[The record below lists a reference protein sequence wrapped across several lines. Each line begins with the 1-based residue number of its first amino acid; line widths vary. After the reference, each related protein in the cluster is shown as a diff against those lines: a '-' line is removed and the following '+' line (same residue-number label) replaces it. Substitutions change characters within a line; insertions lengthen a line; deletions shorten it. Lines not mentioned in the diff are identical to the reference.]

1 MAEIMTVTGAVDG
14 AHLGTTLM
22 HEHVFINL
30 LREYRGTG
38 LIQDFPLMRSE
49 LDRYRDA
56 GGVTLV
62 DVTPAELTW
71 GASPDPCGVYRAG
84 GPAAASA
91 EHTRAPDNV
100 TALFELSVAT
110 GVRIV
115 LGTGHYRDP
124 YLAYEGFDQ
133 RSVDATAD
141 LLVRDLTEGFA
152 GTRIRAGLIGEVGAD
167 QWFISPREER
177 NLRASARACR
187 RTNAAVTTHAARW
200 PVGRQQLDLLL
211 AEGVPP
217 DRVVIGHCDTVN
229 IPEYHLDLAR
239 SGCYVQFDTIRPG
252 SEYALET
259 RVAHVVS
266 LIRAGFIN
274 RVLLSHDVC
283 GRDHLQAYGGGG
295 FSYLLQHFA
304 KRLLRTGLD
313 PAELDHILVE
323 NPRRA
328 LSGEAG

>member
-1 MAEIMTVTGAVDG
+1 MTQIMTVTGAVEG
-14 AHLGTTLM
+14 GQLGMTLM

-38 LIQDFPLMRSE
+38 LIQDFHLMRHE
-49 LDRYRDA
+49 LDRYREA

-71 GASPDPCGVYRAG
+71 GASPDPGGVYRAG
-84 GPAAASA
+84 RPAAASA

-100 TALFELSVAT
+100 AALLELSAAT

-124 YLAYEGFDQ
+124 YLAYEEFD
-133 RSVDATAD
+133 RKSIDAIRD
-141 LLVRDLTEGFA
+141 LLVRDLLEGFA

-167 QWFISPREER
+167 QWFVSPREER

-187 RTNAAVTTHAARW
+187 RTNAAISTHAARW
-200 PVGRQQLDLLL
+200 PVGRRQLDLLL
-211 AEGVPP
+211 EEGVAP
-217 DRVVIGHCDTVN
+217 DRVIIGHCDTVN

-252 SEYALET
+252 SEFALNT
-259 RVAHVVS
+259 RVAHIVS
-266 LIRAGFIN
+266 LIRAGFIDN
-274 RVLLSHDVC
+274 ILLSHDVC

-295 FSYLLQHFA
+295 FGYIPRHFSR
-304 KRLLRTGLD
+304 RLSQAGVD
-313 PAELDHILVE
+313 QGELDHILIE

>member
-1 MAEIMTVTGAVDG
+1 MTVTGAVEG
-14 AHLGTTLM
+14 SQLGTTLM

-38 LIQDFPLMRSE
+38 LIQDLPLMRSE
-49 LDRYRDA
+49 LDRYREA

-62 DVTPAELTW
+62 DVTSAELTW
-71 GASPDPCGVYRAG
+71 GANPDPGGVYRTG
-84 GPAAASA
+84 QPVTASA

-100 TALFELSVAT
+100 AALYELSAAT

-124 YLAYEGFDQ
+124 YLAYEDFD
-133 RSVDATAD
+133 RKSVDAISE
-141 LLVRDLTEGFA
+141 LLVRDLVEGFA

-167 QWFISPREER
+167 QWFISAREER

-187 RTNAAVTTHAARW
+187 RTNAAISTHAARW
-200 PVGRQQLDLLL
+200 PVGRRQLDLLL
-211 AEGVPP
+211 EEGVPP
-217 DRVVIGHCDTVN
+217 DRVIIGHCDTVN

-252 SEYALET
+252 SEFALNS
-259 RVAHVVS
+259 RVAHIVS
-266 LIRAGFIN
+266 LIRTGFIDSI
-274 RVLLSHDVC
+274 LLSHDVC

-295 FSYLLQHFA
+295 FGYISQHFSQ
-304 KRLLRTGLD
+304 RLAHAGVD
-313 PAELDHILVE
+313 HGELDHILIE